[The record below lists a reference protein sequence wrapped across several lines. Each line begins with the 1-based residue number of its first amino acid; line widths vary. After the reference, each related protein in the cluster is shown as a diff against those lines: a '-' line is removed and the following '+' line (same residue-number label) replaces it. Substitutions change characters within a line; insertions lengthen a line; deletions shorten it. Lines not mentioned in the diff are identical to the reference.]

1 MKNFR
6 SCMKGLGAMLKPLRW
21 RVAVGVGIGLVRIAA
36 SLAFVW
42 ICKRLVDIAT
52 GTLDAPLG
60 GSIGL
65 MAGILAL
72 QILSNVAASW
82 WESFITVEA
91 QNGFRHSV
99 FAHVLRSTWN
109 GREAF
114 HSGDT
119 VNRLEEDIRVVVDLL
134 CSRLPGAIV
143 TLCQLVAASIFLLTL
158 SPNLAWI
165 LIILMVAAVVGSRL
179 FFRTLRRLTAAIRAK
194 DSQVQAYMQENL
206 LNRVVV
212 LTLIGA
218 ERVLARLG
226 LLQRDV
232 RDNTVRRTNYNAVAR
247 TFMGLGFLSGY
258 AAAFL
263 WGVFGIRSGAVTY
276 GMMTAFLQL
285 VGQIQR
291 PIAEISHHVPAFIHS
306 LTSVER
312 LMELEEL
319 PLEEHGT
326 PVRLEGAP
334 EIAIEHLSFTYE
346 GQAEP
351 VFKDFSYTFKGGEMT
366 AIAGHT
372 GIGKSTLIRLILALL
387 RPQEGTIR
395 VGGVAVSPDLRG
407 NFMYVPQGNTLLSGT
422 IRENLKLV
430 APEATDDQLRDA
442 LELAAAEFVFDL
454 PEGLDTPCSEK
465 GGGLSEGQA
474 QRIAIARGLLH
485 NGGILVLD
493 EATSAID
500 PATEERLL
508 QNLSARFHG
517 RKTIL
522 FISHREAVTS
532 AADAVL
538 NIGAPRS

>member
-1 MKNFR
+1 MKSFR
-6 SCMKGLGAMLKPLRW
+6 TCLKGLRTMARPLRGP
-21 RVAVGVGIGLVRIAA
+21 VAVGVVIGLVRIAA

-52 GTLDAPLG
+52 GTLAAPLG
-60 GSIGL
+60 ESITI
-65 MAGILAL
+65 MAAILLA
-72 QILSNVAASW
+72 QILSTVASSW
-82 WESFITVEA
+82 WESYITVTA
-91 QNGFRHSV
+91 QNQFRHQTFS
-99 FAHVLRSTWN
+99 HVLRSVWT

-119 VNRLEEDIRVVVDLL
+119 VNRLEEDIRVVVELL

-143 TLCQLVAASIFLLTL
+143 TLCQLVAASLFLLTL
-158 SPNLAWI
+158 SPKLSWI
-165 LIILMVAAVVGSRL
+165 LIILMLAAVLGSRL
-179 FFRTLRRLTAAIRAK
+179 FFRTLRRLTARIRAK
-194 DSQVQAYMQENL
+194 DSEIQAYMQENL
-206 LNRVVV
+206 LNRIVV
-212 LTLIGA
+212 LTLIGT
-218 ERVLARLG
+218 EKVLQRLG
-226 LLQRDV
+226 WLQKDV
-232 RDNTVRRTNYNAVAR
+232 RDATIQRTNYNAVAR
-247 TFMGLGFLSGY
+247 SFMGLGFLSGY

-291 PIAEISHHVPAFIHS
+291 PIAELARHVPAFIHS

-319 PLEEHGT
+319 PLEAHGKDIL
-326 PVRLEGAP
+326 LEGAP
-334 EIAIEHLSFTYE
+334 DIVIDRMTFAYE

-351 VFKDFSYTFKGGEMT
+351 VFQDFSFTFKGGEMT

-372 GIGKSTLIRLILALL
+372 GIGKSTLIRLILGLL
-387 RPQEGTIR
+387 QPQKGSIR
-395 VGGVAVSPDLRG
+395 VGGMPVGPDLRS

-422 IRENLKLV
+422 IRENLQWV
-430 APEATDDQLRDA
+430 APEADEALLREA

-454 PEGLDTPCSEK
+454 PQGLDTPCSEK

-485 NGGILVLD
+485 SGGILVLD

-508 QNLSARFHG
+508 HNLSARFHG

-532 AADAVL
+532 AADTVL
-538 NIGAPRS
+538 SIGPASR

>member
-1 MKNFR
+1 MR
-6 SCMKGLGAMLKPLRW
+6 GLGAMLKPLRW

-52 GTLDAPLG
+52 GAIEAPLG
-60 GSIGL
+60 GSIAL
-65 MAGILAL
+65 MAGILAI
-72 QILSNVAASW
+72 QILGNVAASW
-82 WESFITVEA
+82 WESYISVEA

-99 FAHVLRSTWN
+99 FSHVLRSTWN

-134 CSRLPGAIV
+134 CSRLPSAIV
-143 TLCQLVAASIFLLTL
+143 TLCQLIAASIFLLTL
-158 SPNLAWI
+158 SPNLSWI
-165 LIILMVAAVVGSRL
+165 LIVLMLAAVLGSRL

-206 LNRVVV
+206 LNRIVV

-218 ERVLARLG
+218 ERVLSRLG
-226 LLQRDV
+226 MLQRDV
-232 RDNTVRRTNYNAVAR
+232 RDNTVKRSNYNAVAR
-247 TFMGLGFLSGY
+247 TFMGVGFLSGY

-291 PIAEISHHVPAFIHS
+291 PIAELAHHVPAFIHS

-319 PLEEHGT
+319 PLEERGE
-326 PVRLEGAP
+326 PVLLEGAP
-334 EIAIEHLSFTYE
+334 EIAIEHLTFGYA

-351 VFKDFSYTFKGGEMT
+351 VFKDFSFTFQGGEMT
-366 AIAGHT
+366 AISGHT

-387 RPQEGTIR
+387 RPQEGSIR
-395 VGGVAVSPDLRG
+395 VGGIPVSPNLRG
-407 NFMYVPQGNTLLSGT
+407 NFMYVPQGNSLMSGT
-422 IRENLKLV
+422 IRENLRLV
-430 APEATDDQLRDA
+430 APEATDDQLREA

-454 PEGLDTPCSEK
+454 PEGLETLCSEK

-485 NGGILVLD
+485 SGGILVLD

-500 PATEERLL
+500 PETEERLL

-538 NIGAPRS
+538 KIGAPQA